1 MHSSRVGFDMETAP
15 AIDADALR
23 AAREQAGVSQNDLA
37 RRVGMSS
44 GTRVSR
50 WERGEARPR
59 NPEILHAIAAA
70 LEVEAVTL
78 LLPVQDGPD
87 LRWLRFAA
95 GLSVGQLAEAAH
107 TSVSTVKR
115 WEAEG
120 LVAPSE
126 TTVRALATALRA
138 APADVRRALQS

>member
-1 MHSSRVGFDMETAP
+1 METAP
-15 AIDADALR
+15 AIDADAFR
-23 AAREQAGVSQNDLA
+23 AARQRAGMSQNDLA

-59 NPEILHAIAAA
+59 SPKILHDIAAVF
-70 LEVEAVTL
+70 EVDASSL
-78 LLPVQDGPD
+78 LVPPVDGPD

-95 GLSVGQLAEAAH
+95 GLTVAQLAEATHSAI
-107 TSVSTVKR
+107 STVKR

-120 LVAPSE
+120 LLAPSE
-126 TTVRALATALRA
+126 TTVHVLATALHA
-138 APADVRRALQS
+138 TPADIRHALRR